1 MCGRFA
7 QYRYALDYLDAL
19 GAQPADVR
27 TGLEPRALGRYNVAP
42 GTRVQLLHQQA
53 DGLHLDPV
61 RWGYQPAW
69 ARQAKRPPVIN
80 ARVETAATSRMFRG
94 LWQRGRALVIA
105 DGWYEWK
112 KDSADPKLKQPYF
125 IRLKSGEPLFFA
137 AIGHF
142 RPADQ
147 APQDDDGFVII
158 TAASDAG
165 MVDIHDRRPLVLPPA
180 VAREWL
186 DPELP
191 MERASEVGEVEGTP
205 VDAFDWY
212 PVGKAVGSVKN
223 DGPEL
228 LERIAEPLV

>member
-7 QYRYALDYLDAL
+7 QYRYALDYLGAL
-19 GAQPADVR
+19 GAGVSDVR

-42 GTRVQLLHQQA
+42 GTRVPLLHLQA

-94 LWQRGRALVIA
+94 LWRNGRALVVA

-112 KDSADPKLKQPYF
+112 KDPADPKRKQPYF
-125 IRLKSGEPLFFA
+125 ITTRSGEPLFFA

-147 APQDDDGFVII
+147 APQEEDGFVIV
-158 TAASDAG
+158 TAAADAG
-165 MVDIHDRRPLVLPPA
+165 MVDIHDRRPLVLPPPI
-180 VAREWL
+180 AREWL
-186 DPELP
+186 DPALDDA
-191 MERASEVGEVEGTP
+191 RASEIGQVEGMP
-205 VDAFDWY
+205 VAAFDWY
-212 PVGKAVGSVKN
+212 PVGQAVGSVKN
-223 DGPEL
+223 EGPAL
-228 LERIAEPLV
+228 LTRVDDPLV

>member
-19 GAQPADVR
+19 GAGVSEVR

-42 GTRVQLLHQQA
+42 GTRVLLLKQQA

-94 LWQRGRALVIA
+94 LWENGRALVVA

-112 KDSADPKLKQPYF
+112 KDPEDPKRKQPYF
-125 IRLKSGEPLFFA
+125 ITLRSGEPLFFA

-142 RPADQ
+142 GPADQ
-147 APQDDDGFVII
+147 PPQEDSGFVII
-158 TAASDAG
+158 TAAADAG

-186 DPELP
+186 DPQLSL
-191 MERASEVGEVEGTP
+191 ERAGEIGEVEGMP

-228 LERIAEPLV
+228 LTRIAEPLV